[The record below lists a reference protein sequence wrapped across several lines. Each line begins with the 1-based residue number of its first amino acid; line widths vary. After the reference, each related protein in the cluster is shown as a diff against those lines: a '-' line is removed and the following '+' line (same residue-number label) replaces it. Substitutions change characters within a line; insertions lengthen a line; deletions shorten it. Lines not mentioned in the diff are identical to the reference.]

1 MRQGQLTRLGGL
13 WRELRPDRNPLRRAC
28 DRAEAALVA
37 GLLAA
42 FLIGVPLAALF
53 AGWSQYHVERAQQAS
68 WHQVRALVLAPA
80 PDRRYA
86 GDEAAVLA
94 TWAAPGG
101 AQRTGRI
108 VAPAR
113 ARAGGTVLV
122 WVDGSGRP
130 AHAPV
135 QPGQI
140 VGEAIVV
147 AVLAAAAAGLPLV
160 GAAALARRVLT
171 RRRLAAWDTEWLA
184 TGPRWTS
191 QR

>member
-1 MRQGQLTRLGGL
+1 
-13 WRELRPDRNPLRRAC
+13 
-28 DRAEAALVA
+28 VA

-53 AGWSQYHVERAQQAS
+53 AGWSQYHAERAQQAS

-80 PDRRYA
+80 PDRGYA
-86 GDEAAVLA
+86 GHEAAVLA

-108 VAPAR
+108 VAPSR
-113 ARAGGTVLV
+113 ARAGGTVPV
-122 WVDGSGRP
+122 WIDGSGRP
-130 AHAPV
+130 AHAPA
-135 QPGQI
+135 QPGQM

-147 AVLAAAAAGLPLV
+147 AVLAAAAPAGLPLL

-171 RRRLAAWDTEWLA
+171 RRRLAAWDAEWLA
-184 TGPRWTS
+184 TRPRWTS